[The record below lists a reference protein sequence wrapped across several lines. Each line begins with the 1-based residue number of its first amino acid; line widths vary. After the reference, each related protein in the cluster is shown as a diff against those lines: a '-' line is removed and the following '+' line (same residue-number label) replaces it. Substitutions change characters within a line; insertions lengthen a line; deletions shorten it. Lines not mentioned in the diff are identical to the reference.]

1 MPLLELDGI
10 SKHFGG
16 IHALQRAALSV
27 EAGEVRGLVGE
38 NGSGKTTLLRILA
51 GEIAP
56 DEGTVSVGG
65 EVLATLDTRAR
76 LESGVG
82 VVFQEAHVCPELT
95 VAENMLLGRLPSY
108 GGMVSWRETRESAL
122 RVLRDANIPL
132 DARRRVRTIAQDA
145 QHLTEVARVLARACR
160 VIAFD
165 ETTASLTSDY
175 VEIVFDIIR
184 RSREQGAAVV
194 FISHR
199 LHEVFKICDTIT
211 VLRDGEVRGTVDAS
225 STSEDE
231 VIRLMVGRD
240 LESQF
245 FREPAELGNVRLRVT
260 DLLTDPLEQGVSL
273 EVRAGEVVGIG
284 GLVGSGR
291 TEFLEAIYGLR
302 PRSGG
307 VEVGGKRVGP
317 GDPRAAIR
325 AGLAFVPEDR
335 RRQGLAMEQSVRIN
349 ATMVLMGQRRL
360 AALRSR
366 SAEQAIMR
374 ELYDRLLLKAPSRS
388 APVRTLS
395 GGNQQKIVLGRW
407 LASKPPVLLLDE
419 PTRGIDVGTKREIYG
434 LMDGLAREGTAI
446 VLISSELPELLG
458 LCDRIVVLR
467 EGRVVREFGRGTTEE
482 ALAAG
487 MAGTQSVAAQGA
499 SGSSHS

>member
-1 MPLLELDGI
+1 MALLELDGI
-10 SKHFGG
+10 SKRFGG
-16 IHALQRAALSV
+16 IHALRRASLSV

-38 NGSGKTTLLRILA
+38 NGSGKTTLLRVLA
-51 GEIAP
+51 GELSP
-56 DEGTVSVGG
+56 DEGGVSVDGQ
-65 EVLATLDTRAR
+65 LLPTLDARAR

-95 VAENMLLGRLPSY
+95 VAENMLLGRLPVN
-108 GGMVSWRETRESAL
+108 GGAVSWKATNERAR
-122 RVLRDANIPL
+122 RVLREAHIPL
-132 DARRRVRTIAQDA
+132 DPRKRVRSISQDA
-145 QHLTEVARVLARACR
+145 QHLTEVARVLARECR

-175 VEIVFDIIR
+175 VEIVFDVIR
-184 RSREQGAAVV
+184 RRRAEGAAVV

-199 LHEVFKICDTIT
+199 LHEVFEICDTIT
-211 VLRDGEVRGTVDAS
+211 VLRDGEVRGTVEAS
-225 STSEDE
+225 TASEED

-245 FREPAELGNVRLRVT
+245 FRKPAELGDVRLRVAG
-260 DLLTDPLEQGVSL
+260 LVSPPPEREVSL

-291 TEFLEAIYGLR
+291 TELLEAIYGLR
-302 PRSGG
+302 PRTGD
-307 VEVGGKRVGP
+307 VEVNGRRVRA
-317 GDPRAAIR
+317 GDPRAAIA

-335 RRQGLAMEQSVRIN
+335 RRQGLAMAQSVRLN
-349 ATMVLMGQRRL
+349 ATMVLTGRRRL
-360 AALRSR
+360 AAPTSR

-374 ELYDRLLLKAPSRS
+374 ELYDRLQLRAPSAA

-407 LASKPPVLLLDE
+407 LASRPPVLLLDE
-419 PTRGIDVGTKREIYG
+419 PTRGIDVGAKREIYA
-434 LMDGLAREGTAI
+434 LIDDLAREGTAV
-446 VLISSELPELLG
+446 VLVSSELLELLG

-467 EGRVVREFGRGTTEE
+467 EGQVVREFDRGATEE
-482 ALAAG
+482 ALAAA
-487 MAGTQSVAAQGA
+487 MAGT
-499 SGSSHS
+499 HSATA

>member
-1 MPLLELDGI
+1 MPLLELNGI
-10 SKHFGG
+10 SKRFGG
-16 IHALQRAALSV
+16 IHALRRASLSV
-27 EAGEVRGLVGE
+27 EPGEERGLVGE
-38 NGSGKTTLLRILA
+38 NGSGKTTLLRVLA
-51 GEIAP
+51 GEISP
-56 DEGTVSVGG
+56 DEGDVVVGG
-65 EVLATLDTRAR
+65 ETLPTLDARAR

-95 VAENMLLGRLPSY
+95 VAENMLLGRLPSN
-108 GGMVSWRETRESAL
+108 GGAVSWKAAYRSAQA
-122 RVLRDANIPL
+122 VLDEASIPL
-132 DARRRVRTIAQDA
+132 DPRRRVRSISQDA
-145 QHLTEVARVLARACR
+145 QHLTEVARVLARDCR

-175 VEIVFDIIR
+175 VEIVFDVIR
-184 RSREQGAAVV
+184 RRRAQGVAVV

-199 LHEVFKICDTIT
+199 LHEVFEICDTIT
-211 VLRDGEVRGTVDAS
+211 VLRDGEVRGTREAKA
-225 STSEDE
+225 TSEDE

-245 FREPAELGNVRLRVT
+245 FREPAELGGTRLRVT
-260 DLLTDPLEQGVSL
+260 DLVAPPLEHGVSL
-273 EVRAGEVVGIG
+273 EVRAGEVLGLG

-291 TEFLEAIYGLR
+291 TELLEAIYGLR
-302 PRSGG
+302 PRSGE
-307 VEVGGKRVGP
+307 VEVNGKRVRP
-317 GDPRAAIR
+317 GDTRAAIA

-335 RRQGLAMEQSVRIN
+335 RSQGLAMAQSVRLN

-360 AALRSR
+360 AAPTSR
-366 SAEQAIMR
+366 SAELAIMR
-374 ELYDRLLLKAPSRS
+374 ELYDRMSLKAPSAS

-434 LMDGLAREGTAI
+434 LIDGLAGGGAAV
-446 VLISSELPELLG
+446 VLVSSELPELLG

-467 EGRVVREFGRGTTEE
+467 EGRLVREFDRGATEE
-482 ALAAG
+482 ALAAA
-487 MAGTQSVAAQGA
+487 MAGTHAA
-499 SGSSHS
+499 